1 MLFSFVIQWQCIVF
15 FRHPVASEV
24 EVEPNYS
31 QEYQVSQKLIA
42 ASKAASEAVT
52 AAAYYISN
60 TNITTNEALK
70 FEILAL
76 IVICLPAYL
85 GISEFDTKF

>member
-1 MLFSFVIQWQCIVF
+1 MF
-15 FRHPVASEV
+15 FRHPEAIVASEV
-24 EVEPNYS
+24 EVELNYS

-52 AAAYYISN
+52 AAAHYISN

-85 GISEFDTKF
+85 GISEFDTKFWHKL